1 MKITTKPAVTVVTV
15 VEEEKI
21 ILELSPLEAHTLGA
35 IMGGIGKEM
44 FENFL
49 RNHRQCRFNASL
61 ENHAPE
67 LQHDIYN
74 KLNVLIG
81 NKPF

>member
-1 MKITTKPAVTVVTV
+1 
-15 VEEEKI
+15 
-21 ILELSPLEAHTLGA
+21 
-35 IMGGIGKEM
+35 MGGIGKEM